1 MNKTQSYSSLLSART
16 MARQG
21 IIAAVYV
28 IFTLSGFGFSYGPVQ
43 FRYAEVMTWL
53 AFFDPKNVIGL
64 TLGCLVANIWSPFGA
79 IDMIVGTLGTLLSTL
94 LMAKVSSKWI
104 ASLFPA
110 AFSFL
115 YSGEAWFLGE
125 ITGDLFPL
133 VTAQIMLSQFII
145 TAIIGLPLWTFL
157 WRNKL
162 VREALADPVPARD
175 DKSGRGK
182 IIA

>member
-145 TAIIGLPLWTFL
+145 TAIIGLPLWTVL

-182 IIA
+182 IIS

>member
-1 MNKTQSYSSLLSART
+1 MNKLPFEKMPFTARVA
-16 MARQG
+16 ARQA

-28 IFTLSGFGFSYGPVQ
+28 VLTLSGFGVSYGPVQ

-64 TLGCLVANIWSPFGA
+64 TLGCFVANMWSPFGA
-79 IDMIVGTLGTLLSTL
+79 IDMVIGTLGTLLSTYF
-94 LMAKVSSKWI
+94 MAKASSKWI

-115 YSGEAWFLGE
+115 YSAEAWFLGE
-125 ITGDLFPL
+125 ITGDLFLL

-145 TAIIGLPLWTFL
+145 TALIGLPLWTVL
-157 WRNKL
+157 WRNGAI
-162 VREALADPVPARD
+162 RRALSDTPSARND
-175 DKSGRGK
+175 ERGRRK
-182 IIA
+182 IIS

>member
-1 MNKTQSYSSLLSART
+1 MNKSHYFSSLLSART
-16 MARQG
+16 LARQA

-28 IFTLSGFGFSYGPVQ
+28 LFTLSGFGFSYGPVQ

-53 AFFDPKNVIGL
+53 AFYSPTNVIGL
-64 TLGCLVANIWSPFGA
+64 TLGCLIANLWSPFGV
-79 IDMIVGTLGTLLSTL
+79 IDVVVGTLGTLLSTL

-110 AFSFL
+110 LFSFL

-125 ITGDLFPL
+125 ITADLFPL

-145 TAIIGLPLWTFL
+145 TAVIGLPLWTFL

-162 VREALADPVPARD
+162 VREALADPVPASD
-175 DKSGRGK
+175 DKSRGGK